1 MNPYTVNISSE
12 TAQGVKTPV
21 FYRSTPPKQD
31 DAKSET
37 ERASSPPFNYENQ
50 KPLSTLGH

>member
-37 ERASSPPFNYENQ
+37 ELASSTPFNYENQ
-50 KPLSTLGH
+50 KPLST